1 MNIKCVLTILYFFF
15 FTANY
20 NEIFLKELLFFTFF
34 NILLSI
40 NEEKQKINKS
50 KEFKYYNE
58 VVVVVFIFRKNI
70 YDKVIRQWNQ
80 GKKHVC
86 SYSFDRR

>member
-1 MNIKCVLTILYFFF
+1 MK
-15 FTANY
+15 
-20 NEIFLKELLFFTFF
+20 IF
-34 NILLSI
+34 
-40 NEEKQKINKS
+40 
-50 KEFKYYNE
+50 
-58 VVVVVFIFRKNI
+58 VFEKNI